1 MRAGPRVLTLLA
13 SGTLAAALPGF
24 AQRATAAGKTAS
36 SSRAEGLAAF
46 DTVAKVLQ
54 HPRCQNCH
62 IPGDAPLQF
71 DAGLPHTQN
80 VARGSGGYGV
90 SGLPCATCHGAAN
103 PPASYGPHT
112 PPGAP
117 GWQLPPPGLEMVFIG
132 LSEGELC
139 ERLKDKS
146 RNGGRDLAAL
156 VHHIDDPLVRWGWD
170 PGVGREPVPVRYEEF
185 VAKFKTWT
193 DAGGPCPAVVRRA
206 KGKIASLAP

>member
-1 MRAGPRVLTLLA
+1 MRAALRVLGLL
-13 SGTLAAALPGF
+13 SGALAAAFLLF
-24 AQRATAAGKTAS
+24 ARPAPAVDKPA
-36 SSRAEGLAAF
+36 RAEGLAAF
-46 DTVAKVLQ
+46 GTVAKVLQ

-80 VARGSGGYGV
+80 VVRGSGGYGAP
-90 SGLPCATCHGAAN
+90 GLPCLTCHGTAN

-117 GWQLPPPGLEMVFIG
+117 GWQLPPPGNEMVFIG

-156 VHHIDDPLVRWGWD
+156 VQHIDDKLVRWGWD
-170 PGVGREPVPVRYEEF
+170 PGVGRAPVPVPYEEF
-185 VAKFKTWT
+185 VAKFKTWA
-193 DAGGPCPAVVRRA
+193 DAGGPCPAVA
-206 KGKIASLAP
+206 KTKSASLAR

>member
-1 MRAGPRVLTLLA
+1 MRRASRALAFLSSGALAVALLPAAMRAP
-13 SGTLAAALPGF
+13 AAEKPAP
-24 AQRATAAGKTAS
+24 
-36 SSRAEGLAAF
+36 SRAEGLAAF

-54 HPRCQNCH
+54 HPRCRNCH

-80 VARGSGGYGV
+80 VARGSGGYGAP
-90 SGLPCATCHGAAN
+90 GLPCATCHGAAN
-103 PPASYGPHT
+103 PPASYGPHM

-139 ERLKDKS
+139 GRLKDKS

-156 VHHIDDPLVRWGWD
+156 VHHIDDQLVRWGWD
-170 PGVGREPVPVRYEEF
+170 PGVGRAPVPVPYEEF
-185 VAKFKTWT
+185 VAKFRAWA
-193 DAGGPCPAVVRRA
+193 DAGGPCPAVV
-206 KGKIASLAP
+206 KGKTASLAP